1 VSRRQLAVV
10 IAALAAA
17 SSCDSKKQ
25 RQGAEVAGA
34 GSAGGAP
41 AGAANGAT
49 VRPSDAKPDG
59 EPHGKPAPTTVARAP
74 AEPLVGAAET
84 AVRPPAAAGARMAS
98 AAVDRPVAP
107 ARSEHAVFHLVDNRH
122 AAHRYS
128 DGELVLDAADLGFAR
143 YTRFSMPA
151 PRWALGQDVDG
162 VRAAVADR
170 LASLEVPLSAD
181 QARRVTF
188 VTARVHGADDQRLT
202 LKVNG
207 RKPGKDA
214 SVELVAGWITVSI
227 PVARG
232 YFGAGENLVVLE
244 TTGGRG
250 KVAFEWLRF
259 GSSIG
264 NRDPRADA
272 EFDREAGA
280 VAVARDA
287 ALAWYVTV
295 PDGAHFVAAVNAP
308 CKVELRAR
316 ASDASFAGGLLS
328 ADRSRVDLT
337 AMAGRVVA
345 LTLTARDCPR
355 ATLRAPRI
363 TLHGPEPAAL
373 PPAEP
378 PRYIV
383 LWVMDALRADKLSI
397 FTPGARARTPNFEE
411 LAKTSTVFRQFYVQ
425 GNESQTSHSSMWT
438 GLYPAVHGVRLAG
451 VGGVWRIDAQ
461 FDVLAKQ
468 LLAARYAT
476 IAVTGNGYV
485 NADGGYARGFQE
497 FRNMMRETGVDNG
510 VIFGQQIVDAALQ
523 KLDRHR
529 RDPAYLFLGTID
541 THSPW
546 IARKPWIDEYS
557 PGPYRGPFQQ
567 YGTAKDLGFKAGS
580 MGCSVIPPP
589 ADIERLRAIY
599 DSAISYHDVQL
610 GRFVKQL
617 QSWGIWDQ
625 TMLIIT
631 SDHGEE
637 LFEDRRCGHGG
648 SLRDS
653 LTRVPLLIHDP
664 ARFPGGVVVDEG
676 VEGVDVM
683 PTVLAAIGAAP
694 PAEQQGAPLASLA
707 QGVGRGWA
715 RPSYA
720 SQYEYAHAMRIGR
733 WKIRVGPR
741 GIPIVGDM
749 AADPGETTNAAGTH
763 PVERRMLTDNL
774 GMFLALR
781 TQWRKSE
788 WGVVTSVTAAGAR
801 ALDEREDERSEI
813 EGGGDPGGSADGAG
827 VLPRGI
833 DEDSA
838 E

>member
-1 VSRRQLAVV
+1 M
-10 IAALAAA
+10 
-17 SSCDSKKQ
+17 
-25 RQGAEVAGA
+25 
-34 GSAGGAP
+34 
-41 AGAANGAT
+41 
-49 VRPSDAKPDG
+49 RP
-59 EPHGKPAPTTVARAP
+59 
-74 AEPLVGAAET
+74 
-84 AVRPPAAAGARMAS
+84 AAGARTAS
-98 AAVDRPVAP
+98 GAGDRPAAP
-107 ARSEHAVFHLVDNRH
+107 VRTEHAVFQLVDNRH

-128 DGELVLDAADLGFAR
+128 DGQLVLDAADVGFAR
-143 YTRFSMPA
+143 YTRFGMPA
-151 PRWALGQDVDG
+151 PRWALGQDIDG

-170 LASLEVPLSAD
+170 LASLEVPLSAE
-181 QARRVTF
+181 QARGVTF
-188 VTARVHGADDQRLT
+188 VAARVHGSDGQRLT

-214 SVELVAGWITVSI
+214 SALLVEGWITVAI

-232 YFGAGENLVVLE
+232 YFGAGENQVVLE
-244 TTGGRG
+244 TTGGKG
-250 KVAFEWLRF
+250 KIAVEWMRF

-272 EFDREAGA
+272 VFDGKGGA
-280 VAVARDA
+280 VELARDA

-295 PDGAHFVAAVNAP
+295 PDGAHFVATVNAP

-316 ASDASFAGGLLS
+316 ASDTSFVGGLLS
-328 ADRSRVDLT
+328 SDRSRIDLT
-337 AMAGRVVA
+337 PMAGRVVA

-363 TLHGPEPAAL
+363 TLHGPEPVAL
-373 PPAEP
+373 PAAEP
-378 PRYIV
+378 PRYVV
-383 LWVMDALRADKLSI
+383 LWVMDALRADKVPV
-397 FTPGARARTPNFEE
+397 FTPGARARTPNLEE

-451 VGGVWRIDAQ
+451 VGGVWRINAQ
-461 FDVLAKQ
+461 FDVLAKEV
-468 LLAARYAT
+468 LGARFAT
-476 IAVTGNGYV
+476 LGVTGNGYV

-529 RDPAYLFLGTID
+529 SDPAYLFLGTID
-541 THSPW
+541 THGPW

-557 PGPYRGPFQQ
+557 PGPYHGPFQE
-567 YGTAKDLGFKAGS
+567 YGTAKELGFRAGS

-589 ADIERLRAIY
+589 ADVERLRAIY
-599 DSAISYHDVQL
+599 DSAISYHDVQV
-610 GRFVKQL
+610 GRFVKQM

-637 LFEDRRCGHGG
+637 LFEDKRCGHGG

-664 ARFPGGVVVDEG
+664 ARFPAGVVVDEG

-683 PTVLAAIGAAP
+683 PSVLSAIGVTP
-694 PAEQQGAPLASLA
+694 PPGPQGAALEALA
-707 QGVGRGWA
+707 QGIGRGWA

-741 GIPIVGDM
+741 GTPIIGDM

-763 PVERRMLTDNL
+763 PVERRMLTDSL

-801 ALDEREDERSEI
+801 ALDE
-813 EGGGDPGGSADGAG
+813 GST
-827 VLPRGI
+827 
-833 DEDSA
+833 E
-838 E
+838 